1 MPTNRQIICLLRY
14 LSYRHSVLL
23 VGGDNPGKYVFL
35 EDPTRESL
43 GSTVLPAMVA
53 NGTEKSVAS
62 LSDALQWM
70 TDEEQKK
77 LAERT
82 RKILAKTGD
91 INSAMIEA
99 YSEENKD
106 LKKAQR
112 LDCFH

>member
-1 MPTNRQIICLLRY
+1 
-14 LSYRHSVLL
+14 
-23 VGGDNPGKYVFL
+23 
-35 EDPTRESL
+35 
-43 GSTVLPAMVA
+43 MVA